1 MLHSLR
7 SRQLLRQEEQAYLAR
22 TAPLITL
29 VSPSL
34 SSVDSRLESVP
45 VSSASSDSGV
55 GLLSAEEG
63 IEEKEKENTDERKVK
78 VELGENLGLQGAE
91 KEVPSTDFEAKMA
104 EFATRRKNLRDGL
117 GEQMGIFPLTLHW

>member
-7 SRQLLRQEEQAYLAR
+7 ARQLLRQEEQAYLTR

-29 VSPSL
+29 LSPPL
-34 SSVDSRLESVP
+34 SSVGSPLDSDP
-45 VSSASSDSGV
+45 MSSASSDSGV
-55 GLLSAEEG
+55 GLMSAEEG
-63 IEEKEKENTDERKVK
+63 VEEKGKQQAEGEIEEKVEDRLTQEVKEN
-78 VELGENLGLQGAE
+78 
-91 KEVPSTDFEAKMA
+91 EVASTEFEATMA

>member
-7 SRQLLRQEEQAYLAR
+7 ARQLLRREEQAFLAR

-29 VSPSL
+29 LSPPL
-34 SSVDSRLESVP
+34 HSVDSPEGVDPL
-45 VSSASSDSGV
+45 SSASSDSGV

-63 IEEKEKENTDERKVK
+63 VEEKDPKGEEQEGSENVLLEHRS
-78 VELGENLGLQGAE
+78 EE
-91 KEVPSTDFEAKMA
+91 EVPPTEFLATMA
-104 EFATRRKNLRDGL
+104 EFATRRRNLRDGL